1 MITTKKPTI
10 ERLDELTEATMTD
23 AQRRLYDKIASG
35 PRKGVRGPLAVW
47 LHNVELAEC
56 AQLR

>member
-35 PRKGVRGPLAVW
+35 PRKGVAPLA
-47 LHNVELAEC
+47 LA
-56 AQLR
+56 AQRRTGGVRTTTR